1 MLTFHCA
8 AMESCIPTCVDLN
21 DFCFIRHQVYLNTLN
36 LLLKRGA
43 DPNLARVPLPA
54 LFFAIMARDT
64 EAVRRLL
71 QSGARTDIPLP
82 TEVHLKSL
90 KFFLY
95 FLLTIVRR

>member
-1 MLTFHCA
+1 M
-8 AMESCIPTCVDLN
+8 
-21 DFCFIRHQVYLNTLN
+21 YLNTLN

-43 DPNLARVPLPA
+43 DPNLARVPLPV
-54 LFFAIMARDT
+54 LFVAIMARDT

-82 TEVHLKSL
+82 PEVYFKSL
-90 KFFLY
+90 ISFIY